1 MRMKTDPPDEHLA
14 FLIHLAAK
22 RLRLEFARRAAGYGL
37 TPSKARALAFLARQP
52 GANLTALAEAL
63 EVQPMSVLR
72 VVDDLEAQGMLR
84 RGPDPRDRRA
94 LRLSLTAAGEA
105 AEQRVWRTLDGIVEE
120 STRDIAPESRRRLVG
135 GLKELIEG
143 MERFSTV
150 VPPGEVA
157 SEASPSADAVGR
169 GTSRTAP

>member
-1 MRMKTDPPDEHLA
+1 MATATPEDHLA

-22 RLRLEFARRAAGYGL
+22 RMRLEFASRAAGYGL
-37 TPSKARALAFLARQP
+37 TPSKARALAFLARRP

-84 RGPDPRDRRA
+84 RDPDPDDRRA

-105 AEQRVWRTLDGIVEE
+105 ANARIWRTLDGIVGDATQGMTDE
-120 STRDIAPESRRRLVG
+120 SIAR
-135 GLKELIEG
+135 LIEG
-143 MERFSTV
+143 LRSLVDGMDRFVADAPAEPTK
-150 VPPGEVA
+150 A
-157 SEASPSADAVGR
+157 SEARRERVR
-169 GTSRTAP
+169 